1 MGEEHKNL
9 KKMPETLPVLFIA
22 GEKDPVGNYGEG
34 VKKAFRDFQKAG
46 LTALSMKL
54 YPEDRHE
61 LLNELDKKKVYEDI
75 YSWILER
82 IKEYQL

>member
-1 MGEEHKNL
+1 
-9 KKMPETLPVLFIA
+9 MPETLPVLFIA

-46 LTALSMKL
+46 LTTLSMKL

-61 LLNELDKKKVYEDI
+61 LLNELDKEKVYEDI
-75 YSWILER
+75 YSWMLER

>member
-1 MGEEHKNL
+1 MVPSPGI
-9 KKMPETLPVLFIA
+9 PFRPVRDF
-22 GEKDPVGNYGEG
+22 PVI
-34 VKKAFRDFQKAG
+34 KAFRDFQKAG

-54 YPEDRHE
+54 YPEDRQE

>member
-1 MGEEHKNL
+1 MAIPFIRAYCRVGLFFDGFFRK
-9 KKMPETLPVLFIA
+9 LPN
-22 GEKDPVGNYGEG
+22 KNYGEG